1 MEGEDLLRIL
11 DLEDILI
18 TSILDWKPMFRPVEI
33 EDVVDGPFVEP
44 NSAVALESALPG
56 HPTHAGV
63 TMDVDVSP
71 IGMADVIDK
80 VWVVEDVGS

>member
-1 MEGEDLLRIL
+1 
-11 DLEDILI
+11 
-18 TSILDWKPMFRPVEI
+18 MFHPVEI

-44 NSAVALESALPG
+44 NSAVALESVLLG

-71 IGMADVIDK
+71 IGMADVIEK
-80 VWVVEDVGS
+80 VWVVEDVGR